1 MKYELKDMI
10 YELKDNQKND
20 RKRSKSRDRRKK
32 K

>member
-10 YELKDNQKND
+10 YELKENQKDD
-20 RKRSKSRDRRKK
+20 RKRSKSRDRHKK